1 LRRLRAPGPDA
12 GQPAAGEARP
22 AQQPQPPGLRGHR
35 RRQGRGGAGVPGRRL
50 VRGHR
55 RLCRPR
61 RLLLPRRPPGRLRHA
76 RRPPRRP
83 RLQRLAHARLPPA
96 ADLQPPRAR
105 PELRRQGPLRR
116 GHGRALGR
124 AHRRPVPLLVLRLRP
139 PRSALRHHRL
149 LRRVPERPVPREP
162 QLQRR
167 PYRRAGRRDAGQAR
181 QPVLQER
188 AGAQSPLP

>member
-1 LRRLRAPGPDA
+1 MSSSSLTPRAPTPMFYTHAQGCDA
-12 GQPAAGEARP
+12 SVLLDPTPAN
-22 AQQPQPPGLRGHR
+22 PQPEKLGPPNNPSLRGF
-35 RRQGRGGAGVPGRRL
+35 
-50 VRGHR
+50 
-55 RLCRPR
+55 
-61 RLLLPRRPPGRLRHA
+61 
-76 RRPPRRP
+76 
-83 RLQRLAHARLPPA
+83 
-96 ADLQPPRAR
+96 DLQPPRAR

-188 AGAQSPLP
+188 AGAQSPLPRRTPHSSRRRRRRSWWMTTPTSPGGGRTASRWPW